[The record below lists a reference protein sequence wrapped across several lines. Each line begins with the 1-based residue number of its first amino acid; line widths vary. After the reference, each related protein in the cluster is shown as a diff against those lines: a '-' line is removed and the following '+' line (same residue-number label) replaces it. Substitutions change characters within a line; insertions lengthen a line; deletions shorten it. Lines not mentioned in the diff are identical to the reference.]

1 GDRMSSPATW
11 LTRHLQSMFA
21 ALGRLLRRPLST
33 LLTTLVIAVAL
44 ALPAGLWLVV
54 KNARAATG
62 DLATAVQVT
71 AYMKVGT
78 PIARA
83 DQLARQ
89 LRERPEVAS
98 VRVIPAEQ
106 ALKEF
111 REYSGFGSAL
121 DALTDNPLPH
131 ALVVQ
136 PRVERRD
143 GGTIEALRASLA
155 ATPDVDTVQA
165 DAEWARRLAAPLDVL
180 RTLFLASAVLLA
192 VGVLAVIGNTIRLE
206 IGARR
211 EEIEVTKLVGGSDA
225 FVRRPFLYAG
235 LFQGLFGGLLALG
248 LVSLVMGAVEAPI
261 ARLTALYGGRFRLGG
276 LSVEEAGIVLLVGA
290 LLGLVGAWIGA
301 ARHLSRIEPRA

>member
-1 GDRMSSPATW
+1 MTW
-11 LTRHLQSMFA
+11 VTRHLQSMFA

-136 PRVERRD
+136 PSVEQRD
-143 GGTIEALRASLA
+143 GGTIEALRAFLTA
-155 ATPDVDTVQA
+155 APDVDIVQA
-165 DAEWARRLAAPLDVL
+165 DAEWARRLAALLDVL
-180 RTLFLASAVLLA
+180 RTLFLAAAGLLA

-235 LFQGLFGGLLALG
+235 LFQGLFGGLLSLG
-248 LVSLVMGAVEAPI
+248 LVALVIASVEAPI

-276 LSVEEAGIVLLVGA
+276 LSLEEAGIVLLVGA
-290 LLGLVGAWIGA
+290 SLGLIGAWIGA
-301 ARHLSRIEPRA
+301 ARHLSRIEPRP

>member
-1 GDRMSSPATW
+1 MSSPVTW
-11 LTRHLQSMFA
+11 VTRHLQSMLA

-83 DQLARQ
+83 DQLAGQ

-136 PRVERRD
+136 PRIEQRD
-143 GGTIEALRASLA
+143 GGTIERLRASLA
-155 ATPDVDTVQA
+155 GTADVDTVQA
-165 DAEWARRLAAPLDVL
+165 DAEWARRLAALLDVL
-180 RTLFLASAVLLA
+180 RTLFLAAAALLA

-235 LFQGLFGGLLALG
+235 LFQGLFGGALALG
-248 LVSLVMGAVEAPI
+248 LVALVMGAVEAPI

-276 LSVEEAGIVLLVGA
+276 LSLEEAGVVLLVGA
-290 LLGLVGAWIGA
+290 LLGLLGAWIGA
-301 ARHLSRIEPRA
+301 ARHLSRIEPRP

>member
-1 GDRMSSPATW
+1 VTW
-11 LTRHLQSMFA
+11 VTRHLQSMFA

-136 PRVERRD
+136 PSVEQRD
-143 GGTIEALRASLA
+143 GGTIEALRAFLTA
-155 ATPDVDTVQA
+155 APDVDIVQA
-165 DAEWARRLAAPLDVL
+165 DAEWARRLAALLDVL
-180 RTLFLASAVLLA
+180 RTLFLAAAGLLA

-235 LFQGLFGGLLALG
+235 LFQGLFGGLLSLG
-248 LVSLVMGAVEAPI
+248 LVALVIASVEAPI

-276 LSVEEAGIVLLVGA
+276 LSLEEAGIVLLVGA
-290 LLGLVGAWIGA
+290 VLGLLGAWIGA
-301 ARHLSRIEPRA
+301 ARHLSRIEPRP

>member
-1 GDRMSSPATW
+1 MSSPVTW
-11 LTRHLQSMFA
+11 VTRHLQSMLA

-136 PRVERRD
+136 PRVEQRD
-143 GGTIEALRASLA
+143 GGTIEALRAFLTA
-155 ATPDVDTVQA
+155 APDVDIVQA
-165 DAEWARRLAAPLDVL
+165 DAEWARRLAALLDVL
-180 RTLFLASAVLLA
+180 RTLFLAAAGLLA

-235 LFQGLFGGLLALG
+235 LFQGLFGGLLSLG
-248 LVSLVMGAVEAPI
+248 LVALVIAAVEAPI

-276 LSVEEAGIVLLVGA
+276 LSLEEAGIVLLVGA
-290 LLGLVGAWIGA
+290 SLGLIGAWIGA
-301 ARHLSRIEPRA
+301 ARHLSRIEPRP

>member
-1 GDRMSSPATW
+1 MSSPVTW
-11 LTRHLQSMFA
+11 VTRHLQSMFA

-111 REYSGFGSAL
+111 REYSGFGTAL

-136 PRVERRD
+136 PRVEQRD
-143 GGTIEALRASLA
+143 GGTIEALRAFLTA
-155 ATPDVDTVQA
+155 VPDVDIVQA
-165 DAEWARRLAAPLDVL
+165 DAEWARRLAALLDVL
-180 RTLFLASAVLLA
+180 RTLFLAAAGLLA

-235 LFQGLFGGLLALG
+235 LFQGLFGGLLSLG
-248 LVSLVMGAVEAPI
+248 LVALVIAAVEAPI

-276 LSVEEAGIVLLVGA
+276 LSLEEAGIVLLVGA
-290 LLGLVGAWIGA
+290 SLGLIGAWIGA
-301 ARHLSRIEPRA
+301 ARHLSRIEPRP

>member
-1 GDRMSSPATW
+1 MSSPVTW
-11 LTRHLQSMFA
+11 VTRHLQSMFA

-136 PRVERRD
+136 PSVEQRD
-143 GGTIEALRASLA
+143 GGTIEALRAFLTA
-155 ATPDVDTVQA
+155 APDVDIVQA
-165 DAEWARRLAAPLDVL
+165 DAEWARRLAALLDVL
-180 RTLFLASAVLLA
+180 RTLFLAAAGLLA

-235 LFQGLFGGLLALG
+235 LFQGLFGGLLSLG
-248 LVSLVMGAVEAPI
+248 LVALVIAAVEAPI

-276 LSVEEAGIVLLVGA
+276 LSLEEAGIVLLVGA
-290 LLGLVGAWIGA
+290 SLGLIGAWIGA
-301 ARHLSRIEPRA
+301 ARHLSRIEPRP

>member
-1 GDRMSSPATW
+1 MSSPVTW
-11 LTRHLQSMFA
+11 VTRHLQSMFA

-83 DQLARQ
+83 DQLAGQ

-136 PRVERRD
+136 PRVEQRD
-143 GGTIEALRASLA
+143 GGTIEALRAFLTA
-155 ATPDVDTVQA
+155 APDVDTVQA
-165 DAEWARRLAAPLDVL
+165 DAEWARRLAALLDVL
-180 RTLFLASAVLLA
+180 RTLFLAAAALLA

-235 LFQGLFGGLLALG
+235 LFQGLFGGLLSLG
-248 LVSLVMGAVEAPI
+248 LVALVIASVEAPI

-276 LSVEEAGIVLLVGA
+276 LSLEEAGVVLLVGA
-290 LLGLVGAWIGA
+290 LLGLLGAWIGA
-301 ARHLSRIEPRA
+301 ARHLSRIEPRP

>member
-1 GDRMSSPATW
+1 MSSPVTW
-11 LTRHLQSMFA
+11 VTRHLQSMFA

-83 DQLARQ
+83 DQLAGQ

-136 PRVERRD
+136 PRVEQRD
-143 GGTIEALRASLA
+143 GGTIERLRASLA
-155 ATPDVDTVQA
+155 GTPDVDTVQA
-165 DAEWARRLAAPLDVL
+165 DAEWARRLAALLDVL
-180 RTLFLASAVLLA
+180 RTLFLAAAALLA

-235 LFQGLFGGLLALG
+235 LFQGLFGGLLSLG
-248 LVSLVMGAVEAPI
+248 LVALVIASVEAPI

-276 LSVEEAGIVLLVGA
+276 LSLEEAGIVLLVGA
-290 LLGLVGAWIGA
+290 VLGLLGAWIGA
-301 ARHLSRIEPRA
+301 ARHLSRIEPRP

>member
-1 GDRMSSPATW
+1 MTW
-11 LTRHLQSMFA
+11 VTRHLQSMFA

-111 REYSGFGSAL
+111 REYSGFGTAL

-136 PRVERRD
+136 PRVEQRD
-143 GGTIEALRASLA
+143 GGTIEALRAFLTA
-155 ATPDVDTVQA
+155 APDVDIVQA
-165 DAEWARRLAAPLDVL
+165 DAEWARRLAALLDVL
-180 RTLFLASAVLLA
+180 RTLFLAAAGLLA

-235 LFQGLFGGLLALG
+235 LFQGLFGGLLSLG
-248 LVSLVMGAVEAPI
+248 LVALVIAAVEAPI

-276 LSVEEAGIVLLVGA
+276 LSLEEAGIVLLVGA
-290 LLGLVGAWIGA
+290 SLGLIGAWIGA
-301 ARHLSRIEPRA
+301 ARHLSRIEPRP

>member
-1 GDRMSSPATW
+1 MTW
-11 LTRHLQSMFA
+11 VTRHLQSMFA

-136 PRVERRD
+136 PSVEQRD
-143 GGTIEALRASLA
+143 GGTIEALRAFLTA
-155 ATPDVDTVQA
+155 APDVDIVQA
-165 DAEWARRLAAPLDVL
+165 DAEWARRLAALLDVL
-180 RTLFLASAVLLA
+180 RTLFLAAAGLLA

-235 LFQGLFGGLLALG
+235 LFQGLFGGLLSLG
-248 LVSLVMGAVEAPI
+248 LVALVIAAVEAPI

-276 LSVEEAGIVLLVGA
+276 LSLEEAGIVLLVGA
-290 LLGLVGAWIGA
+290 SLGLIGAWIGA
-301 ARHLSRIEPRA
+301 ARHLSRIEPRP

>member
-1 GDRMSSPATW
+1 MTW
-11 LTRHLQSMFA
+11 VTRHLQSMFA

-136 PRVERRD
+136 PRVEQRD
-143 GGTIEALRASLA
+143 GGTIEALRAFLTA
-155 ATPDVDTVQA
+155 APDVDIVQA
-165 DAEWARRLAAPLDVL
+165 DAEWARRLAALLDVL
-180 RTLFLASAVLLA
+180 RTLFLAAAGLLA

-235 LFQGLFGGLLALG
+235 LFQGLFGGLLSLG
-248 LVSLVMGAVEAPI
+248 LVALVIAAVEAPI

-276 LSVEEAGIVLLVGA
+276 LSLEEAGIVLLVGA
-290 LLGLVGAWIGA
+290 VLGLLGAWIGA
-301 ARHLSRIEPRA
+301 ARHLSRIEPRP

>member
-1 GDRMSSPATW
+1 MSSPVTW
-11 LTRHLQSMFA
+11 VTRHLQSMFA

-136 PRVERRD
+136 PRVEQRD
-143 GGTIEALRASLA
+143 GGTIEALRAFLTA
-155 ATPDVDTVQA
+155 APDVDIVQA
-165 DAEWARRLAAPLDVL
+165 DAEWARRLAALLDVL
-180 RTLFLASAVLLA
+180 RTLFLAAAGLLA

-235 LFQGLFGGLLALG
+235 LFQGLFGGLLSLG
-248 LVSLVMGAVEAPI
+248 LVALVIGAVEAPI

-276 LSVEEAGIVLLVGA
+276 LSLEEAGMVLLVGA

>member
-1 GDRMSSPATW
+1 MTSAVTW
-11 LTRHLQSMFA
+11 TTRHLQSMFA

-54 KNARAATG
+54 QNARAATG

-71 AYMKVGT
+71 VYMKVGT

-83 DQLARQ
+83 DQLARTVQ
-89 LRERPEVAS
+89 ARPEVAS
-98 VRVIPAEQ
+98 VRVIPAGQ

-111 REYSGFGSAL
+111 REYSGFGSSL

-143 GGTIEALRASLA
+143 AVAIEALRSALA
-155 ATPDVDTVQA
+155 AAPDVDTVQA
-165 DAEWARRLAAPLDVL
+165 DAEWARRLAALLAVL
-180 RTLFLASAVLLA
+180 RTLFLAASALLA
-192 VGVLAVIGNTIRLE
+192 VGVLAVVGNTIRLE

-248 LVSLVMGAVEAPI
+248 LVALVMAAVEGPI
-261 ARLTALYGGRFRLGG
+261 ARLTALYGGRFRLAG
-276 LSVEEAGIVLLVGA
+276 LAPEEAGLVLLAGA
-290 LLGLVGAWIGA
+290 ALGLLGAWIGA
-301 ARHLSRIEPRA
+301 ARHLARIEPRP

>member
-1 GDRMSSPATW
+1 VTW
-11 LTRHLQSMFA
+11 VTRHLQSMFA

-136 PRVERRD
+136 PSVEQRD
-143 GGTIEALRASLA
+143 GGTIEALRAFLTA
-155 ATPDVDTVQA
+155 APDVDIVQA
-165 DAEWARRLAAPLDVL
+165 DAEWARRLAALLDVL
-180 RTLFLASAVLLA
+180 RTLFLAAAGLLA

-235 LFQGLFGGLLALG
+235 LFQGLFGGLLSLG
-248 LVSLVMGAVEAPI
+248 LVALVIAAVEAPI

-276 LSVEEAGIVLLVGA
+276 LSLEEAGIVLLVGA
-290 LLGLVGAWIGA
+290 SLGLLGAWIGA
-301 ARHLSRIEPRA
+301 ARHLSRIEPRP

>member
-1 GDRMSSPATW
+1 
-11 LTRHLQSMFA
+11 
-21 ALGRLLRRPLST
+21 
-33 LLTTLVIAVAL
+33 
-44 ALPAGLWLVV
+44 
-54 KNARAATG
+54 
-62 DLATAVQVT
+62 
-71 AYMKVGT
+71 MKVGT

-136 PRVERRD
+136 PRIEQRD
-143 GGTIEALRASLA
+143 GGTIERLRASLA
-155 ATPDVDTVQA
+155 GTADVDTVQA
-165 DAEWARRLAAPLDVL
+165 DAEWARRLAALLDVL
-180 RTLFLASAVLLA
+180 RTLFLAAAALLA

-235 LFQGLFGGLLALG
+235 LFQGLFGGALALG
-248 LVSLVMGAVEAPI
+248 LVALVMGAVEAPI

-276 LSVEEAGIVLLVGA
+276 LSLEEAGVVLLVGA
-290 LLGLVGAWIGA
+290 LLGLLGAWIGA
-301 ARHLSRIEPRA
+301 ARHLSRIEPRP

>member
-1 GDRMSSPATW
+1 MSSPVTW
-11 LTRHLQSMFA
+11 VTRHLQSMLA

-136 PRVERRD
+136 PRVEQRD
-143 GGTIEALRASLA
+143 GGTIEELRASLA
-155 ATPDVDTVQA
+155 GTPDVDTVQA
-165 DAEWARRLAAPLDVL
+165 DAEWARRLAALLDVL
-180 RTLFLASAVLLA
+180 RTLFMAAAALLA

-235 LFQGLFGGLLALG
+235 LLQGLFGGLLALG
-248 LVSLVMGAVEAPI
+248 LVALVMAAVEGPI
-261 ARLTALYGGRFRLGG
+261 ARLTALYGGRFRLAG
-276 LSVEEAGIVLLVGA
+276 LSPEEMGVVLLVGA
-290 LLGLVGAWIGA
+290 ALGLAGAWIGA

>member
-1 GDRMSSPATW
+1 MTW
-11 LTRHLQSMFA
+11 VTRHLQSMFA

-136 PRVERRD
+136 PRVEQRD
-143 GGTIEALRASLA
+143 GGTIEALRAFLTA
-155 ATPDVDTVQA
+155 APDVDIVQA
-165 DAEWARRLAAPLDVL
+165 DAEWARRLAALLDVL
-180 RTLFLASAVLLA
+180 RTLFLAAAGLLA

-235 LFQGLFGGLLALG
+235 LFQGLFGGLLSLG
-248 LVSLVMGAVEAPI
+248 LVALVIASVEAPI

-276 LSVEEAGIVLLVGA
+276 LSLEEAGIVLLVGA
-290 LLGLVGAWIGA
+290 SLGLIGAWIGA
-301 ARHLSRIEPRA
+301 ARHLSRIEPRP

>member
-1 GDRMSSPATW
+1 MSSPVTW
-11 LTRHLQSMFA
+11 VTRHLQSMFA

-136 PRVERRD
+136 PRVEQRD
-143 GGTIEALRASLA
+143 GGTIEALRAFLTA
-155 ATPDVDTVQA
+155 APDVDIVQA
-165 DAEWARRLAAPLDVL
+165 DAEWARRLAALLDVL
-180 RTLFLASAVLLA
+180 RTLFLAAAGLLA

-235 LFQGLFGGLLALG
+235 LFQGLFGGLLSLG
-248 LVSLVMGAVEAPI
+248 LVALVIGAVEAPI

-276 LSVEEAGIVLLVGA
+276 LSLEEAGTVLLVGA

-301 ARHLSRIEPRA
+301 ARHLSRIEPRP

>member
-1 GDRMSSPATW
+1 MTW
-11 LTRHLQSMFA
+11 VTRHLQSMFA

-44 ALPAGLWLVV
+44 ALPVGLWLVV

-71 AYMKVGT
+71 AYMEVGT

-83 DQLARQ
+83 EQLARQ

-98 VRVIPAEQ
+98 VRVIPADEG
-106 ALKEF
+106 LKEF
-111 REYSGFGSAL
+111 RELSGFGSAL

-136 PRVERRD
+136 PRVDRRD
-143 GGTIEALRASLA
+143 GAVIEALRALLGA
-155 ATPDVDTVQA
+155 EPDVDTVQA
-165 DAEWARRLAAPLDVL
+165 DAEWARRLAALLDVL
-180 RTLFLASAVLLA
+180 RTLFLAAAGLLA

-211 EEIEVTKLVGGSDA
+211 EEIQVTKLVGGSDA

-235 LFQGLFGGLLALG
+235 LFQGLLGGLLALG
-248 LVSLVMGAVEAPI
+248 LVALVMGAVEAPI

-276 LSVEEAGIVLLVGA
+276 LSMEEAGLVLLVGA
-290 LLGLVGAWIGA
+290 LLGLAGAWIGA

>member
-1 GDRMSSPATW
+1 MTW
-11 LTRHLQSMFA
+11 VTRHLQSMFA

-143 GGTIEALRASLA
+143 GGTIEALRAFLTA
-155 ATPDVDTVQA
+155 APDVDIVQA
-165 DAEWARRLAAPLDVL
+165 DAEWARRLAALLDVL
-180 RTLFLASAVLLA
+180 RTLFLAAAGLLA

-235 LFQGLFGGLLALG
+235 LFQGLFGGLLSLG
-248 LVSLVMGAVEAPI
+248 LVALVIASVEAPI

-276 LSVEEAGIVLLVGA
+276 LSLEEAGIVLLVGA
-290 LLGLVGAWIGA
+290 SLGLIGAWIGA
-301 ARHLSRIEPRA
+301 ARHLSRIEPRP

>member
-1 GDRMSSPATW
+1 MSSPATW

-54 KNARAATG
+54 QNARAATG

-71 AYMKVGT
+71 AFMKVGT
-78 PIARA
+78 PLARA
-83 DQLARQ
+83 EQLARQ
-89 LRERPEVAS
+89 LRERPEVAA
-98 VRVIPAEQ
+98 VRVISADEG
-106 ALKEF
+106 LKEF
-111 REYSGFGSAL
+111 RERSGFGGAL

-136 PRVERRD
+136 PRVEQRD
-143 GGTIEALRASLA
+143 GRSIEALRAFLVA
-155 ATPDVDTVQA
+155 APDVDTVQA
-165 DAEWARRLAAPLDVL
+165 DAEWARRLAALLEVL
-180 RTLFLASAVLLA
+180 RTMFLAAAGLLA

-248 LVSLVMGAVEAPI
+248 LVTMVMGAVASPI
-261 ARLTALYGGRFRLGG
+261 ARLTALYGGRFRLAG
-276 LSVEEAGIVLLVGA
+276 LAPEEAGFVLLVGA
-290 LLGLVGAWIGA
+290 LLGLAGAWIGA
-301 ARHLSRIEPRA
+301 ARHLSRIEPRP

>member
-1 GDRMSSPATW
+1 MSSPVTW
-11 LTRHLQSMFA
+11 VTRHLQSMFA

-136 PRVERRD
+136 PRVEQRD
-143 GGTIEALRASLA
+143 GGTIEALRAFLTA
-155 ATPDVDTVQA
+155 APDVDIVQA
-165 DAEWARRLAAPLDVL
+165 DAEWARRLAALLDVL
-180 RTLFLASAVLLA
+180 RTLFLAAAGLLA

-235 LFQGLFGGLLALG
+235 LFQGLFGGLLSLG
-248 LVSLVMGAVEAPI
+248 LVALVIGAVEAPI

-276 LSVEEAGIVLLVGA
+276 LSLEEAGMVLLVGA
-290 LLGLVGAWIGA
+290 LLGLIGAWIGA
-301 ARHLSRIEPRA
+301 ARHLSRIEPRP

>member
-1 GDRMSSPATW
+1 MTW
-11 LTRHLQSMFA
+11 VTRHLQSMFA

-71 AYMKVGT
+71 TYMKVGT

-136 PRVERRD
+136 PRVEQRD
-143 GGTIEALRASLA
+143 GGTIEALRAFLTA
-155 ATPDVDTVQA
+155 APDVDIVQA
-165 DAEWARRLAAPLDVL
+165 DAEWARRLAALLDVL
-180 RTLFLASAVLLA
+180 RTLFLAAAGLLA

-235 LFQGLFGGLLALG
+235 LFQGLFGGLLSLG
-248 LVSLVMGAVEAPI
+248 LVALVIAAVEAPI

-276 LSVEEAGIVLLVGA
+276 LSLEEAGIVLLVGA
-290 LLGLVGAWIGA
+290 SLGLIGAWIGA
-301 ARHLSRIEPRA
+301 ARHLSRIEPRP

>member
-1 GDRMSSPATW
+1 MSSPVTW
-11 LTRHLQSMFA
+11 VTRHLQSMFA

-111 REYSGFGSAL
+111 REYSGFGTAL

-136 PRVERRD
+136 PRVEQRD
-143 GGTIEALRASLA
+143 GGTIEALRAFLTA
-155 ATPDVDTVQA
+155 APDVDIVQA
-165 DAEWARRLAAPLDVL
+165 DAEWARRLAALLDVL
-180 RTLFLASAVLLA
+180 RTLFLAAAGLLA

-235 LFQGLFGGLLALG
+235 LFQGLFGGLLSLG
-248 LVSLVMGAVEAPI
+248 LVALVIAAVEAPI

-276 LSVEEAGIVLLVGA
+276 LSLEEAGIVLLVGA
-290 LLGLVGAWIGA
+290 SLGLIGAWIGA
-301 ARHLSRIEPRA
+301 ARHLSRIEPRP

>member
-1 GDRMSSPATW
+1 MSSPVTW
-11 LTRHLQSMFA
+11 VTRHLQSMFA

-136 PRVERRD
+136 PRVEQRD
-143 GGTIEALRASLA
+143 GGTIERLRASLA
-155 ATPDVDTVQA
+155 GTPDVDTVQA
-165 DAEWARRLAAPLDVL
+165 DAEWARRLAALLDVL
-180 RTLFLASAVLLA
+180 RTLFLAAAALLA

-235 LFQGLFGGLLALG
+235 LFQGLFGGALALG
-248 LVSLVMGAVEAPI
+248 LVALVMGAVETPI

-276 LSVEEAGIVLLVGA
+276 LSLEEAGIVLLVGA
-290 LLGLVGAWIGA
+290 VLGLLGAWIGA
-301 ARHLSRIEPRA
+301 ARHLSRIEPRP

>member
-1 GDRMSSPATW
+1 MSSPVTW
-11 LTRHLQSMFA
+11 VTRHLQSMFA

-136 PRVERRD
+136 PRVEQRD
-143 GGTIEALRASLA
+143 GGTIEALRAFLTA
-155 ATPDVDTVQA
+155 APDVDIVQA
-165 DAEWARRLAAPLDVL
+165 DAEWARRLAALLDVL
-180 RTLFLASAVLLA
+180 RTLFLAAAGLLA

-235 LFQGLFGGLLALG
+235 LFQGLFGGLLSLG
-248 LVSLVMGAVEAPI
+248 LVALVIASVEAPI

-276 LSVEEAGIVLLVGA
+276 LSLEEAGIVLLVGA
-290 LLGLVGAWIGA
+290 SLGLIGAWIGA
-301 ARHLSRIEPRA
+301 ARHLSRIEPRP

>member
-1 GDRMSSPATW
+1 MSSPVTW
-11 LTRHLQSMFA
+11 VTRHLQSMFA

-83 DQLARQ
+83 DQLAGQ

-136 PRVERRD
+136 PRVEQRD
-143 GGTIEALRASLA
+143 GGTIEALRAFLTA
-155 ATPDVDTVQA
+155 APDVDTVQA
-165 DAEWARRLAAPLDVL
+165 DAEWARRLAALLDVL
-180 RTLFLASAVLLA
+180 RTLFLAAAALLA

-235 LFQGLFGGLLALG
+235 LFQGLFGGLLSLG
-248 LVSLVMGAVEAPI
+248 LVALVIASVEAPI

-276 LSVEEAGIVLLVGA
+276 LSLEEAGIVLLVGA
-290 LLGLVGAWIGA
+290 VLGLLGAWIGA
-301 ARHLSRIEPRA
+301 ARHLSRIEPRP

>member
-1 GDRMSSPATW
+1 
-11 LTRHLQSMFA
+11 
-21 ALGRLLRRPLST
+21 
-33 LLTTLVIAVAL
+33 
-44 ALPAGLWLVV
+44 VV

-136 PRVERRD
+136 PRVEQRD
-143 GGTIEALRASLA
+143 GGTIEALRAFLTA
-155 ATPDVDTVQA
+155 APDVDIVQA
-165 DAEWARRLAAPLDVL
+165 DAEWARRLAALLDVL
-180 RTLFLASAVLLA
+180 RTLFLAAAGLLA

-235 LFQGLFGGLLALG
+235 LFQGLFGGLLSLG
-248 LVSLVMGAVEAPI
+248 LVALVIAAVEAPI

-276 LSVEEAGIVLLVGA
+276 LSLEEAGIVLLVGA
-290 LLGLVGAWIGA
+290 SLGLLGAWIGA
-301 ARHLSRIEPRA
+301 ARHLSRIEPRP

>member
-1 GDRMSSPATW
+1 MSSLLNW
-11 LTRHLQSMFA
+11 VTRHLQAMLA

-71 AYMKVGT
+71 AYLKVGA
-78 PIARA
+78 PLARA
-83 DQLARQ
+83 EQLARA
-89 LRERPEVAS
+89 LRERPEVAE
-98 VRVIPAEQ
+98 VRVVSADQ
-106 ALKEF
+106 GLKEF
-111 REYSGFGSAL
+111 RERSGFGTAL

-131 ALVVQ
+131 ALIVQ
-136 PRVERRD
+136 PRPESRD
-143 GGTIEALRASLA
+143 GKVIERLREAIA
-155 ATPDVDTVQA
+155 AERDVDMVQA
-165 DAEWARRLAAPLDVL
+165 DAEWAQRLAALIEVL
-180 RTLFLASAVLLA
+180 RTLFVAASALLA

-235 LFQGLFGGLLALG
+235 LFQGAFGGLLALG
-248 LVSLVMGAVEAPI
+248 LVALMMSAVEGPI

-276 LSVEEAGIVLLVGA
+276 LGPEEGALVLLVGA
-290 LLGLVGAWIGA
+290 VLGLAGAWIGA

>member
-1 GDRMSSPATW
+1 MSSPVTW
-11 LTRHLQSMFA
+11 VTRHLHSMFA

-44 ALPAGLWLVV
+44 SLPAGLWLVV

-136 PRVERRD
+136 PRVEQHD
-143 GGTIEALRASLA
+143 GGTIEALRAFLIA
-155 ATPDVDTVQA
+155 APDVDIVQA
-165 DAEWARRLAAPLDVL
+165 DAEWARRLAALLDVL
-180 RTLFLASAVLLA
+180 RTLFLAAAGLLA

-248 LVSLVMGAVEAPI
+248 LVALVIGAVEAPI

-276 LSVEEAGIVLLVGA
+276 LSLEEAGMVLLVGA

-301 ARHLSRIEPRA
+301 ARHLSRIEPRP

>member
-1 GDRMSSPATW
+1 VSSPVTW
-11 LTRHLQSMFA
+11 VTRHLQSMFA

-136 PRVERRD
+136 PRVEQRD
-143 GGTIEALRASLA
+143 GGTIEALRAFLTA
-155 ATPDVDTVQA
+155 APDVDIVQA
-165 DAEWARRLAAPLDVL
+165 DAEWARRLAALLDVL
-180 RTLFLASAVLLA
+180 RTLFLAAAGLLA

-235 LFQGLFGGLLALG
+235 LFQGLFGGLLSLG
-248 LVSLVMGAVEAPI
+248 LVALVIAAVEAPI

-276 LSVEEAGIVLLVGA
+276 LSLEEAGIVLLVGA
-290 LLGLVGAWIGA
+290 SLGLLGAWIGA
-301 ARHLSRIEPRA
+301 ARHLSRIEPRP

>member
-1 GDRMSSPATW
+1 VTW
-11 LTRHLQSMFA
+11 VTRHLQSMFA

-111 REYSGFGSAL
+111 REYSGFGTAL

-136 PRVERRD
+136 PRVEQRD
-143 GGTIEALRASLA
+143 GGTIEALRAFLTA
-155 ATPDVDTVQA
+155 APDVDIVQA
-165 DAEWARRLAAPLDVL
+165 DAEWARRLAALLDVL
-180 RTLFLASAVLLA
+180 RTLFLAAAGLLA

-235 LFQGLFGGLLALG
+235 LFQGLFGGLLSLG
-248 LVSLVMGAVEAPI
+248 LVALVIAAVEAPI

-276 LSVEEAGIVLLVGA
+276 LSLEEAGIVLLVGA
-290 LLGLVGAWIGA
+290 SLGLIGAWIGA
-301 ARHLSRIEPRA
+301 ARHLSRIEPRP

>member
-1 GDRMSSPATW
+1 MTW
-11 LTRHLQSMFA
+11 VTRHLQSMFA

-111 REYSGFGSAL
+111 REYSGFGTAL

-136 PRVERRD
+136 PRVEQRD
-143 GGTIEALRASLA
+143 GGTIEALRAFLTA
-155 ATPDVDTVQA
+155 APDVDIVQA
-165 DAEWARRLAAPLDVL
+165 DAEWARRLAALLDVL
-180 RTLFLASAVLLA
+180 RTLFLAAAGLLA

-235 LFQGLFGGLLALG
+235 LFQGLFGGLLSLG
-248 LVSLVMGAVEAPI
+248 LVALVIASVEAPI

-276 LSVEEAGIVLLVGA
+276 LSLEEAGIVLLVGA
-290 LLGLVGAWIGA
+290 SLGLIGAWIGA
-301 ARHLSRIEPRA
+301 ARHLSRIEPRP

>member
-1 GDRMSSPATW
+1 MSSPVTW
-11 LTRHLQSMFA
+11 VTRHLQSMFA

-136 PRVERRD
+136 PSVGQRD
-143 GGTIEALRASLA
+143 GGTIEALRAFLTA
-155 ATPDVDTVQA
+155 APDVDIVQA
-165 DAEWARRLAAPLDVL
+165 DAEWARRLAALLDVL
-180 RTLFLASAVLLA
+180 RTLFLAAAGLLA

-235 LFQGLFGGLLALG
+235 LFQGLFGGLLSLG
-248 LVSLVMGAVEAPI
+248 LVALVIAAVEAPI

-276 LSVEEAGIVLLVGA
+276 LSLEEAGIVLLVGA
-290 LLGLVGAWIGA
+290 SLGLIGAWIGA
-301 ARHLSRIEPRA
+301 ARHLSRIEPRP

>member
-1 GDRMSSPATW
+1 MSSPVTW

-143 GGTIEALRASLA
+143 GGTIEALRAFLA
-155 ATPDVDTVQA
+155 AAPDVDTVQA
-165 DAEWARRLAAPLDVL
+165 DAEWARRLAALLEVL
-180 RTLFLASAVLLA
+180 RTLFLAAAGLLA

-235 LFQGLFGGLLALG
+235 LFQGLFGGLLSLG
-248 LVSLVMGAVEAPI
+248 LVALVMGAVETPI

-290 LLGLVGAWIGA
+290 LLGLAGAWIGA
-301 ARHLSRIEPRA
+301 ARHLSRIEPRP

>member
-1 GDRMSSPATW
+1 MTSPVIWA
-11 LTRHLQSMFA
+11 TRHLQSMFA
-21 ALGRLLRRPLST
+21 ALGRLLRRPIST

-44 ALPAGLWLVV
+44 ALPSGLWLVV

-71 AYMKVGT
+71 TYLKVGT
-78 PIARA
+78 PLARA
-83 DQLARQ
+83 EQLARQ
-89 LRERPEVAS
+89 LRGRPEIGS
-98 VRVIPAEQ
+98 VRVVPADE

-136 PRVERRD
+136 PRVAQRD
-143 GGTIEALRASLA
+143 ARTIEALRDLLT

-165 DAEWARRLAAPLDVL
+165 DAEWARRLAALLDVL
-180 RTLFLASAVLLA
+180 RTLFLASAALLA

-248 LVSLVMGAVEAPI
+248 LTALVMGAVEAPI
-261 ARLTALYGGRFRLGG
+261 ARLTALYGGRFQLGG
-276 LSVEEAGIVLLVGA
+276 LSHEEAGTVLLVGA
-290 LLGLVGAWIGA
+290 LLGLLGAWIGA
-301 ARHLSRIEPRA
+301 ARHLSRIEPRP

>member
-1 GDRMSSPATW
+1 MSSPVIW
-11 LTRHLQSMFA
+11 MTRHLQSMFA

-54 KNARAATG
+54 KNARTATG

-111 REYSGFGSAL
+111 REYSGFGGAL

-136 PRVERRD
+136 PRVEQRD
-143 GGTIEALRASLA
+143 GGIIEALRVFLTA
-155 ATPDVDTVQA
+155 APDVDIVQA
-165 DAEWARRLAAPLDVL
+165 DAEWARRLAALLDVL
-180 RTLFLASAVLLA
+180 RTLFLAAAGLLA

-248 LVSLVMGAVEAPI
+248 LVALVMTAVEGPI

-276 LSVEEAGIVLLVGA
+276 LSLEEAGIVLLVGA
-290 LLGLVGAWIGA
+290 SLGLFGAWIGA
-301 ARHLSRIEPRA
+301 ARHLSRIEPRP

>member
-1 GDRMSSPATW
+1 MSSPVTW
-11 LTRHLQSMFA
+11 VTRHLQSMFA

-98 VRVIPAEQ
+98 VHVIPAEQ

-111 REYSGFGSAL
+111 REYSGFGNAL

-136 PRVERRD
+136 PRVEQRD
-143 GGTIEALRASLA
+143 GGTIEALRAFLTA
-155 ATPDVDTVQA
+155 APDVDIVQA
-165 DAEWARRLAAPLDVL
+165 DAEWARRLAALLDVL
-180 RTLFLASAVLLA
+180 RTLFLAAAGLLA

-248 LVSLVMGAVEAPI
+248 LVALVIGAVEAPI

-276 LSVEEAGIVLLVGA
+276 LSLEEAGMVMLVGA

-301 ARHLSRIEPRA
+301 ARHLSRIEPRP

>member
-1 GDRMSSPATW
+1 MSSPVTW
-11 LTRHLQSMFA
+11 VTRHLQSMFA

-83 DQLARQ
+83 DQLAGQ

-111 REYSGFGSAL
+111 REYSGFGTAL

-136 PRVERRD
+136 PRVEQRD
-143 GGTIEALRASLA
+143 GGTIEQLRASLA
-155 ATPDVDTVQA
+155 GTPDVDTVQA
-165 DAEWARRLAAPLDVL
+165 DAEWARRLAALLDVL
-180 RTLFLASAVLLA
+180 RTLFLAAAALLA

-235 LFQGLFGGLLALG
+235 LFQGLFGGALALG
-248 LVSLVMGAVEAPI
+248 LVALVMGAVETPI

-276 LSVEEAGIVLLVGA
+276 LSLEEAGIVLLVGA
-290 LLGLVGAWIGA
+290 VLGLLGAWIGA
-301 ARHLSRIEPRA
+301 ARHLSRIEPRP